1 MKANC
6 RLHVS
11 IVVNIIISHV
21 QWSFGVTC
29 WEVYSGGSTPYPG
42 MNDPKTLVDFI
53 HGGGRLDKPTSITC
67 SDEMYSLCTGT
78 RLYVYSGT
86 SN

>member
-1 MKANC
+1 MTLYNKLC
-6 RLHVS
+6 RMYNV
-11 IVVNIIISHV
+11 I

-67 SDEMYSLCTGT
+67 SDEM
-78 RLYVYSGT
+78 
-86 SN
+86 

>member
-1 MKANC
+1 MTC
-6 RLHVS
+6 LLCF
-11 IVVNIIISHV
+11 ISHV

-42 MNDPKTLVDFI
+42 MNDPKTLVDFL

-67 SDEMYSLCTGT
+67 SDEM
-78 RLYVYSGT
+78 
-86 SN
+86 